1 MQVQCVGAISEQTK
15 RSANATD
22 TRESEHDRD
31 FSVHIA
37 IIDTRSTCGLDRPR
51 TDSFGH
57 VESRHSCFAT
67 RLTTQPTPHSSC
79 SRIPEDL
86 LYLAALDI
94 LDHANKLRTWD
105 MRYYLPMS
113 PKLMP
118 CRISSSWNPAHMAV
132 CGE

>member
-1 MQVQCVGAISEQTK
+1 M
-15 RSANATD
+15 D
-22 TRESEHDRD
+22 W
-31 FSVHIA
+31 IA
-37 IIDTRSTCGLDRPR
+37 LELILLDMSSLVTVALLLGLQ
-51 TDSFGH
+51 
-57 VESRHSCFAT
+57 
-67 RLTTQPTPHSSC
+67 LNQPPHSSC